1 MHTYVRIVK
10 IYIYIYILHA
20 YVDILKYLSIYIY
33 IHVCLI
39 LRRKIGNKI
48 EVIEIHKKSYGIY
61 CQYGLAR
68 NKIEVTQIHKKS
80 CDIYYQYVLA
90 QKLHRRNKTRY
101 NRSVCM
107 LVTVQKFAKD
117 YYLRVSMKQAT
128 GADVAAADN
137 VAIGS

>member
-1 MHTYVRIVK
+1 M
-10 IYIYIYILHA
+10 L
-20 YVDILKYLSIYIY
+20 
-33 IHVCLI
+33 
-39 LRRKIGNKI
+39 RKIGNKI

-61 CQYGLAR
+61 CQYALAR
-68 NKIEVTQIHKKS
+68 NKIEVTEIHKKS

-117 YYLRVSMKQAT
+117 YYLRVSMKHAT